1 MPGVDDIDITT
12 DLHSRG
18 DGVPADHGA
27 VDVNRGVIEQP
38 TVLPEGEKEAPAP
51 SLRDT
56 LTDAFKGT
64 EAPKA
69 DGTSTPDPS
78 ASPAVADPNAPQL
91 VKVGD
96 RWHRKDGSF
105 ASNADIAAFEAVQA
119 GQAPPPVMPQW
130 VQSLTELEKQQFT
143 ALPAET
149 RAWLERTMDGVMQRG
164 SQYGEYDLIEQVI
177 GPRKQLWA
185 EQGMPPAVALQQ
197 LFSLSDFAGRDPA
210 EFVMWFSDQH
220 KLDLD
225 ALLDARDAA
234 RANGTAPDPAM
245 LGLQQEIA
253 QLRNTIN
260 GFTTNTVQQQQ
271 AQNFRL
277 VQDFMDEKDANG
289 QPLHPYFGDVSDAIA
304 QNVTALR
311 QQQPY
316 LSERDVLQHAYDFAV
331 FNNPTIR
338 GQMQQGQEQALKDA
352 AAAEAAR
359 ARNVA
364 VSINGGPAADASAQ
378 PNEANRT
385 LREELIHAYNQSVQA

>member
-27 VDVNRGVIEQP
+27 VDVNRGVVEQP

-69 DGTSTPDPS
+69 DGPPPS
-78 ASPAVADPNAPQL
+78 APVVPDPNAPQL

-105 ASNADIAAFEAVQA
+105 ASNEDIAAFNAAQT
-119 GQAPPPVMPQW
+119 GQPAPPVIPPW
-130 VQSLTELEKQQFT
+130 AAGLTELEKQQFT

-149 RAWLERTMDGVMQRG
+149 RQWIERTMDGVMQRTA
-164 SQYGEYDLIEQVI
+164 QFGEYDTIEQVI
-177 GPRKQLWA
+177 GPRRQAWA
-185 EQGMPPAVALQQ
+185 DNGMPPAVALQQ
-197 LFSLSDFAGRDPA
+197 LFALSDFAGRDPGQ
-210 EFVMWFSDQH
+210 FTLWFADQH
-220 KLDLD
+220 KIDLD
-225 ALLDARDAA
+225 AILDERDAA
-234 RANGTAPDPAM
+234 AQGKPQSDPAFI
-245 LGLQQEIA
+245 GLQQEIA
-253 QLRNTIN
+253 QLRNTIH
-260 GFTTNTVQQQQ
+260 GFTTNTSQQQQ
-271 AQNFRL
+271 AANMRL
-277 VQDFMDEKDANG
+277 VQEFTDEKDAQGN
-289 QPLHPYFGDVSDAIA
+289 PLRPYFGEVASEIA
-304 QNVTALR
+304 QHVTLIR

-316 LSERDVLQHAYDFAV
+316 LPERDVLQAAYDFAT

-338 GQMQQGQEQALKDA
+338 DRIQQETLKA
-352 AAAEAAR
+352 TQNSAVAEAQR

-364 VSINGGPAADASAQ
+364 VSINGGPAADAGAQ
-378 PNEANRT
+378 PTNANRT
-385 LREELIHAYNQSVQA
+385 LREELIHAYNQSVAQ

>member
-18 DGVPADHGA
+18 DGIPADQGA

-38 TVLPEGEKEAPAP
+38 TVLPEGQKEAPVP

-64 EAPKA
+64 EAPKV
-69 DGTSTPDPS
+69 DGETPPS
-78 ASPAVADPNAPQL
+78 AQPAVPDPNAPHL

-105 ASNADIAAFEAVQA
+105 ASKDEITAFEAVQA
-119 GQAPPPVMPQW
+119 GQAPPPVIPQW
-130 VQSLTELEKQQFT
+130 AAGLTELEKQQFT

-149 RAWLERTMDGVMQRG
+149 RAWLERTMDNVMQRG
-164 SQYGEYDLIEQVI
+164 SQYSEYDLIEQVI
-177 GPRKQLWA
+177 GPRKQAWA
-185 EQGMPPAVALQQ
+185 ENGMPPAVALQQ
-197 LFSLSDFAGRDPA
+197 LFALSDFAGRDPG

-225 ALLDARDAA
+225 SLLDARDAA
-234 RANGTAPDPAM
+234 RQNGTAPDPAFI
-245 LGLQQEIA
+245 GLQQEIA

-277 VQDFMDEKDANG
+277 VQDFIDEKDADG
-289 QPLHPYFGDVSDAIA
+289 KPKHPYFGDVSDAIA

-316 LSERDVLQHAYDFAV
+316 LSEREVLQHAYDFAV
-331 FNNPTIR
+331 FNNPTLRDQI
-338 GQMQQGQEQALKDA
+338 QQGQQQALKDA

-364 VSINGGPAADASAQ
+364 VSINGGPAADASSH

-385 LREELIHAYNQSVQA
+385 LREELIHAYNQSVSQ

>member
-1 MPGVDDIDITT
+1 MPPDVDNIDITT

-27 VDVNRGVIEQP
+27 VDVNRGVITP
-38 TVLPEGEKEAPAP
+38 TVLPEGKEEAPTP

-64 EAPKA
+64 EAPKV
-69 DGTSTPDPS
+69 DGPTPLPSTQ
-78 ASPAVADPNAPQL
+78 PAVPDAATPAL

-105 ASNADIAAFEAVQA
+105 ASKEDIAAFEAVQA
-119 GQAPPPVMPQW
+119 GQAPPPVIPQW
-130 VQSLTELEKQQFT
+130 AAGLTELEKQQFT

-149 RAWLERTMDGVMQRG
+149 RAWLERTMDNVMQRG

-177 GPRKQLWA
+177 GPRKQAWA
-185 EQGMPPAVALQQ
+185 ENGMPPAVAIQQ
-197 LFSLSDFAGRDPA
+197 LLALSDFAGRDPG

-225 ALLDARDAA
+225 SLLDARDAA
-234 RANGTAPDPAM
+234 QQNGTAPDPAYI
-245 LGLQQEIA
+245 GLQQEIA

-277 VQDFMDEKDANG
+277 VQEFIDEKDANG
-289 QPLHPYFGDVSDAIA
+289 QPKHPYFGDVSDAIA

-316 LSERDVLQHAYDFAV
+316 LSEREVLQHAYDFAV
-331 FNNPTIR
+331 FNNPTLR
-338 GQMQQGQEQALKDA
+338 DQMQQGQQQALKDA

-364 VSINGGPAADASAQ
+364 VSINGGPAADASSQ

-385 LREELIHAYNQSVQA
+385 LREELIHAYNQSVAQ